1 VIAIELYLA
10 FIAATVVLMVIPGPN
25 VALIVANSVAH
36 GTRFGLLTVA
46 ATSTA
51 VVVHLT
57 LTVIGAAAVLNF
69 LAASF
74 DWLRWA
80 GVAYLVYLGIATWRA
95 PVADLAQTQPQAR
108 SGRLIF
114 ARGFLVGLT
123 NSQNPAVLWRVL
135 PAVHHARPRC
145 RPAAPAARSDVPRGG
160 DRVRQPVGDPRRA
173 PARPARR
180 PGAPAQPDHRRAAG
194 RRGAWPRDGA
204 APMKTGPAR
213 APFTVECSVGQT
225 GMFCCA
231 TMQYSMPIENM
242 VLKRLA

>member
-1 VIAIELYLA
+1 MITIELYLA

-123 NSQNPAVLWRVL
+123 NPKTLLFYGAFFPQFITPGPDAGQQLLLLAVTFLAVAIVCDSLWAILAGRLRILLVAHTRL
-135 PAVHHARPRC
+135 RNRIT
-145 RPAAPAARSDVPRGG
+145 GG
-160 DRVRQPVGDPRRA
+160 LLVGA
-173 PARPARR
+173 GLGLAMARR
-180 PGAPAQPDHRRAAG
+180 Q
-194 RRGAWPRDGA
+194 
-204 APMKTGPAR
+204 
-213 APFTVECSVGQT
+213 
-225 GMFCCA
+225 
-231 TMQYSMPIENM
+231 
-242 VLKRLA
+242 

>member
-1 VIAIELYLA
+1 VITIELYLA

-123 NSQNPAVLWRVL
+123 NPKTLLFYGAFFPQFITPGPDAGQQLLLLAVTFLAVAIGCDSLWAILAGRLRALLVAHTRL
-135 PAVHHARPRC
+135 RNRIT
-145 RPAAPAARSDVPRGG
+145 GG
-160 DRVRQPVGDPRRA
+160 LLVGA
-173 PARPARR
+173 GLGLAMARR
-180 PGAPAQPDHRRAAG
+180 Q
-194 RRGAWPRDGA
+194 
-204 APMKTGPAR
+204 
-213 APFTVECSVGQT
+213 
-225 GMFCCA
+225 
-231 TMQYSMPIENM
+231 
-242 VLKRLA
+242 

>member
-1 VIAIELYLA
+1 MPIELYLA

-57 LTVIGAAAVLNF
+57 LTVLGATAVLNV

-74 DWLRWA
+74 DWLRWL

-123 NSQNPAVLWRVL
+123 NPKTLLFYGAFFPQFITPGPDAGQQLLLLAVTFLAVAIVCDSLWAILAGRLRALLVAHTRL
-135 PAVHHARPRC
+135 RNRIT
-145 RPAAPAARSDVPRGG
+145 GG
-160 DRVRQPVGDPRRA
+160 LLVGA
-173 PARPARR
+173 GLGLAMARR
-180 PGAPAQPDHRRAAG
+180 Q
-194 RRGAWPRDGA
+194 
-204 APMKTGPAR
+204 
-213 APFTVECSVGQT
+213 
-225 GMFCCA
+225 
-231 TMQYSMPIENM
+231 
-242 VLKRLA
+242 